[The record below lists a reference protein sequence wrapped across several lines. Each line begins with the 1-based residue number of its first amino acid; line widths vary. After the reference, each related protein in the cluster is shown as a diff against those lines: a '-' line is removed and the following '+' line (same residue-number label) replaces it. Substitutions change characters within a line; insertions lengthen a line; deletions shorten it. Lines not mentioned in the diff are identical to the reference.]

1 MASSRMLPLLG
12 LCVSLPVFAQ
22 EAAPAPPA
30 PPPPPPV
37 APPAVSDGLVVI
49 VHPGVKLDDA
59 TPAKVRKFYLNMAP
73 AFPGGVK
80 VESVDL
86 KDGSGIRPLFLD
98 KVLGMTAEE
107 LERHWIERQ
116 YQTANPIPERL
127 TSDAEVIA
135 WVAKHEGGIGFV
147 HASAIPAGTT
157 QVKVVLTVEK

>member
-1 MASSRMLPLLG
+1 MASSRLLLLG

-86 KDGSGIRPLFLD
+86 KDGSGIRPLFLE
-98 KVLGMTAEE
+98 KVLGMSAEE
-107 LERHWIERQ
+107 LDRHWIERQ
-116 YQTANPIPERL
+116 YQTANAVPDRL

-157 QVKVVLTVEK
+157 QVKVIMTVEK

>member
-1 MASSRMLPLLG
+1 MASSRLLLLG

-22 EAAPAPPA
+22 DPPPAVPA

-37 APPAVSDGLVVI
+37 APPAVSDSLVVI
-49 VHPGVKLDDA
+49 VHPGVKLDEA
-59 TPAKVRKFYLNMAP
+59 TPAKVRKFYLKMAP
-73 AFPGGVK
+73 VFPGGVK

-98 KVLGMTAEE
+98 KVLGMSAEE
-107 LERHWIERQ
+107 VDRHWIERQ
-116 YQTANPIPERL
+116 YQVADAIPERL

-147 HASAIPAGTT
+147 HASAVPAGTT
-157 QVKVVLTVEK
+157 QVKVILTVEK